1 VDAALREDRDL
12 ERLGELKLADDALA
26 AVELA
31 LAARAVA
38 PDGKLMDDNRIAPL
52 GELDVGD
59 ARVLQ
64 CERKGGGGWLAHRGS
79 LDRDDALTYG
89 HVDLYGRRAL
99 PGRAGAA
106 AAADRLIVAPAG
118 LDVAVLVLAARAKG
132 QVVAAA
138 LRVGAGIKG
147 LARSRVQSCVSGN
160 YMRATTRSRDR
171 P

>member
-64 CERKGGGGWLAHRGS
+64 CERKGGGGLVS
-79 LDRDDALTYG
+79 SS
-89 HVDLYGRRAL
+89 
-99 PGRAGAA
+99 
-106 AAADRLIVAPAG
+106 RLF
-118 LDVAVLVLAARAKG
+118 
-132 QVVAAA
+132 
-138 LRVGAGIKG
+138 
-147 LARSRVQSCVSGN
+147 
-160 YMRATTRSRDR
+160 R
-171 P
+171 PR